1 MRENIPHFIG
11 RYDIVSLLG
20 EGGMARAYLAVSRG
34 PAGFNKLAVIKQ
46 ILPSLA
52 SDADFIAM
60 FLDEARLAARLHHP
74 NIVQTF
80 DVSEQDGSYVLAM
93 EYLEGQTLSGIYRRV
108 HPKSIPLSTHLW
120 ILTQVLIGLH
130 YAHTLCD
137 YDGSPLGVVH
147 RDVSPGNVLV
157 TYAGEV
163 KLLDFGV
170 AKARCAIAG
179 DTDKTV
185 KGKPGYC
192 APEQFRTAEP
202 DARADV
208 FAVGVMLWEALAGR
222 RLNRGA
228 TLVDVAKARLSGTE
242 PKIRDIRP
250 DIDPDLADICDKAL
264 AIDPVQRFSTA
275 LEFQMALQSQLRK
288 LGEHG
293 RTLLVGMLDEAFSA
307 DRHEVRKLIEKRLV
321 TDSAEVRALVA
332 DPQSRP
338 VAASGLNP
346 SPKIAAQ
353 SPRRRFV
360 PAAVLL
366 VGAVAVGASA
376 SWFLGRSRSAGNA
389 PTSNPSR
396 AATATVVVDPLPAP
410 APPLPEPAAPPTA
423 EEPSLVPARPPTAP
437 TAEASPPEPE
447 EPATLRQAPPTL
459 RQVPLR
465 RRRASFAVA
474 ASAARQTSLSGGE
487 VVAAPE
493 SFAPRASARRG
504 AALNEPQG
512 AVAPGTHLV
521 RPSGRITRGSID
533 EKDPYSP

>member
-11 RYDIVSLLG
+11 RYDVVSLLG

-52 SDADFIAM
+52 SEPDFIAM

-93 EYLEGQTLSGIYRRV
+93 EYLEGQTLTGIYRRV
-108 HPKSIPLSTHLW
+108 HPKTIPLSTHLW

-170 AKARCAIAG
+170 AKARCAIASG
-179 DTDKTV
+179 SDKTV

-250 DIDPDLADICDKAL
+250 DIDPDLAGICDKAL
-264 AIDPVQRFSTA
+264 AVDPDQRFSTA
-275 LEFQMALQSQLRK
+275 LEFQMALQSQLHK

-293 RTLLVGMLDEAFSA
+293 RTLLVGILDEAFSA
-307 DRHEVRKLIEKRLV
+307 DRHDVRKLIEKRLV
-321 TDSAEVRALVA
+321 TDSAEVRALVG

-346 SPKIAAQ
+346 SPKIAAP
-353 SPRRRFV
+353 SPWRRFV

-366 VGAVAVGASA
+366 VGALAVGASV
-376 SWFLGRSRSAGNA
+376 SWFLGRSRSTGNA

-396 AATATVVVDPLPAP
+396 AATATVVVDSLPAP
-410 APPLPEPAAPPTA
+410 VAPLVA
-423 EEPSLVPARPPTAP
+423 EEPSSAPTQPSAAP
-437 TAEASPPEPE
+437 TAAAPPPEPGE
-447 EPATLRQAPPTL
+447 QATLRQAPA
-459 RQVPLR
+459 RH
-465 RRRASFAVA
+465 RRASFAMA
-474 ASAARQTSLSGGE
+474 APAARQPTSVSGGE
-487 VVAAPE
+487 VVVAPE
-493 SFAPRASARRG
+493 SLAPRAPARRAASLNG
-504 AALNEPQG
+504 AQG
-512 AVAPGTHLV
+512 AVVPGTHLV

>member
-1 MRENIPHFIG
+1 MRENIPHHIG
-11 RYDIVSLLG
+11 RYDVVSLLG

-34 PAGFNKLAVIKQ
+34 PAGFNKVAVIKQ

-93 EYLEGQTLSGIYRRV
+93 EYLDGQTLSGIYRRV
-108 HPKSIPLSTHLW
+108 HPKNIPLETHLW
-120 ILTQVLIGLH
+120 ILTQVLAGLH

-170 AKARCAIAG
+170 AKARCAIASA
-179 DTDKTV
+179 TDKTV
-185 KGKPGYC
+185 RGKPGYC
-192 APEQFRTAEP
+192 APEQLRAAEP

-228 TLVDVAKARLSGTE
+228 TLADVARVRLSGAE
-242 PKIRDIRP
+242 PKIREVKP
-250 DIDPDLADICDKAL
+250 DIVPVLADICDRAL
-264 AIDPVQRFSTA
+264 AVEPAQRFSTA
-275 LEFQMALQSQLRK
+275 AEFQKALQGQLNE
-288 LGEHG
+288 LGRHG
-293 RTLLVGMLDEAFSA
+293 RTTLVEMLDTAFSV
-307 DRHEVRKLIEKRLV
+307 DRYNVRKLIEKRLV
-321 TDSAEVRALVA
+321 TDSAEMRPLVA
-332 DPQSRP
+332 DPQSRS

-346 SPKIAAQ
+346 SPSVAVRP
-353 SPRRRFV
+353 PRRAFV
-360 PAAVLL
+360 PAAAVL
-366 VGAVAVGASA
+366 VGALAVGASA
-376 SWFLGRSRSAGNA
+376 LWFFGRSKGASA
-389 PTSNPSR
+389 PSSNPSSAV
-396 AATATVVVDPLPAP
+396 AANVVVALPAP
-410 APPLPEPAAPPTA
+410 APPPQVEATKPAPPQIPVAAT
-423 EEPSLVPARPPTAP
+423 EEVRPPEATAR
-437 TAEASPPEPE
+437 
-447 EPATLRQAPPTL
+447 PATLYKAPSRQ
-459 RQVPLR
+459 R
-465 RRRASFAVA
+465 RSSLTMA
-474 ASAARQTSLSGGE
+474 ATAARQSTTWSD
-487 VVAAPE
+487 VVTEPSAVAPE
-493 SFAPRASARRG
+493 SSTFRAAVKRG
-504 AALNEPQG
+504 ASPSELQG

-521 RPSGRITRGSID
+521 RPAGKSTRGSID